1 MTYEKAIAELQDIV
15 NSLENDQVSMDNLLG
30 KVKRAKH
37 LLEFCKGKLRSIESE
52 VKEIL

>member
-15 NSLENDQVSMDNLLG
+15 QALENDQVNMDSLLE

-37 LLEFCKGKLRSIESE
+37 LLEFCKGKLRSIEGE
-52 VKEIL
+52 VKEII